1 MVEYD
6 GEYIDGNDL
15 NEAEEAL
22 VHRFLDSN
30 KQESR
35 TLADIIMNK
44 IREKE
49 AVADEVEEEAS
60 VAPIPPKV
68 RYFFNSFSL
77 F

>member
-1 MVEYD
+1 LVEYD

-68 RYFFNSFSL
+68 RYFLNSFSL
-77 F
+77 Y